1 MAEIVERSR
10 VTAAH
15 EGPVAVFV
23 IGMRINRGFRVTRW
37 WPAFRAMLNML
48 RELRADPGSGY
59 LGGEAMF
66 RGWRIPV
73 LIQYW
78 RSFDDLHAY
87 AHAADQRHRPA
98 WSAFNKAGGRDG
110 TVGIFHETYIV
121 EPGRY
126 ESVYANMTPFG
137 LGAAGGTRP
146 ATGSRTA
153 ARGRLVSG
161 ERTTGVE
168 EDAGSE
174 ERA

>member
-1 MAEIVERSR
+1 MAEVVERSR
-10 VTAAH
+10 MTAAH
-15 EGPVAVFV
+15 EGPIAVFV
-23 IGMRINRGFRVTRW
+23 IGMRINSVLRVTRW
-37 WPAFRAMLNML
+37 WPAFRAMLTML
-48 RELRADPGSGY
+48 GELRADPGSGY

-87 AHAADQRHRPA
+87 AHAADRHHQSSWR
-98 WSAFNKAGGRDG
+98 AFNKAGGRDG

-126 ESVYANMTPFG
+126 ESVYANMIPFG

-146 ATGSRTA
+146 ATGSRKEA
-153 ARGRLVSG
+153 KGRL
-161 ERTTGVE
+161 R
-168 EDAGSE
+168 AGST
-174 ERA
+174 AVDA

>member
-1 MAEIVERSR
+1 MAETVERAR
-10 VTAAH
+10 VTAAR

-23 IGMRINRGFRVTRW
+23 IGMRINRVLRVTRW
-37 WPAFRAMLNML
+37 WPPFRAMLTML

-78 RSFDDLHAY
+78 RSFEDLHAY
-87 AHAADQRHRPA
+87 AHSVDRHHQPA

-126 ESVYANMTPFG
+126 ESVYAHMPPFG

-146 ATGSRTA
+146 ATGSRKE
-153 ARGRLVSG
+153 ARGRLS
-161 ERTTGVE
+161 TG
-168 EDAGSE
+168 ASLAPGGSTSS
-174 ERA
+174 